1 MAKRKTLSQ
10 ITPPDPTQIMLAGI
24 SLVNMAERLGW
35 LADQPMQSRRAQRPL
50 DIGFW
55 NPMRDQL
62 EMF

>member
-1 MAKRKTLSQ
+1 MKSKGVPRNPTSD
-10 ITPPDPTQIMLAGI
+10 PDQMVIAGVKPVR
-24 SLVNMAERLGW
+24 LGERLAW
-35 LADQPMQSRRAQRPL
+35 AAQQPMEPKRALRPF